1 MKTLAISLIL
11 TFSCSL
17 LNAQFVNDGATI
29 ILQNGGYIYCNGDF
43 RNNLGTITNNG
54 KIEVQGNFQNAASYN
69 SGISANDDSLI
80 MSGSNNALLNGGA
93 STISNLWINKTNAS
107 SEVKLSG
114 STNVGNKLQFD
125 QGTVTTDPILNPS
138 FVLSAPATA
147 TFSFA
152 AGKEIIGRVKRTAW
166 SNSSARVF
174 NAPNMQITTTGGTS
188 PTDITVNM
196 IPQSAS
202 GDPSLNEREVKRKYE
217 ISKTGGAGYTA
228 SARFPYL
235 ASEINTNIKSYIA
248 PWQYSGTE
256 WLGKTASSIDTTALF
271 VNITAIDSASF
282 AKEWKLADARYVMN
296 VSAYLRGAWNGTAM
310 NTTLNTANV
319 IPLSQPYNTT
329 PWSYSGSESVV
340 SIPVNVVD
348 WVLVEL
354 RKPSS
359 GLTADASASTI
370 IGRKAGFLLSN
381 GTVVNTDGTTPIA
394 FNITKQGTSFLVV
407 RHRNHLGVISNALTS
422 NTTGTFTN
430 DFSAIANV
438 YKPSGASSDPLVLLS
453 GVTGKYGMWAGDANK
468 NGSVNVSD
476 VNAVK
481 LAISQSSTGY
491 LNSDVN
497 LSNSLNVTDVNLVK
511 TTTSASGSGS
521 GNGARASL
529 IIASTNIPDGI
540 TNQD

>member
-17 LNAQFVNDGATI
+17 LHAQFVNDGATI

-43 RNNLGTITNNG
+43 RNNSGTITNNG
-54 KIEVQGNFQNAASYN
+54 KIEVQGNFQNAATYN

-80 MSGSNNALLNGGA
+80 MSGPNNALLNGGA

-107 SEVKLSG
+107 SEVKLTG
-114 STNVGNKLQFD
+114 TTIVGNKLQFD

-152 AGKEIIGRVKRTAW
+152 TGKEIIGRVKRTGW
-166 SNSSARVF
+166 LNSSVRVF

-228 SARFPYL
+228 SARFTYL

-256 WLGKTASSIDTTALF
+256 WLGKTAASIDTTALF

-296 VSAYLRGAWNGTAM
+296 VSANLRGAWTGTTM
-310 NTTLNTANV
+310 TTSLYTGNV

-329 PWSYSGSESVV
+329 PWSYSGSESVT
-340 SIPVNVVD
+340 SIPANVVD

-359 GLTADASASTI
+359 GLPADALAATS

-381 GTVVNTDGTTPIA
+381 GNVVNTDGTTPIA

-468 NGSVNVSD
+468 NGSVNVAD

-529 IIASTNIPDGI
+529 VVARTNIPDGI